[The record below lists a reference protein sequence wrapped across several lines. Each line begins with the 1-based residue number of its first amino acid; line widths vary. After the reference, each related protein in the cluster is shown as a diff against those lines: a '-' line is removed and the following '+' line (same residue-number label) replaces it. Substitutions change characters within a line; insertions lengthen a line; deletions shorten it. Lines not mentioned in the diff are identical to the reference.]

1 MNAKLKASQLVNRFY
16 NLKPQKM
23 SDYSCILWPTA
34 KECARIT
41 IDEIKKELSNWTG
54 GENIEFDKQRFNY
67 LDEVNQE
74 IENQ

>member
-34 KECARIT
+34 KECARISV
-41 IDEIKKELSNWTG
+41 DLLLQELPDTL
-54 GENIEFDKQRFNY
+54 
-67 LDEVNQE
+67 LDEQQDYRFWQQVKQE
-74 IENQ
+74 IENL

>member
-34 KECARIT
+34 KECARIAV
-41 IDEIKKELSNWTG
+41 DEILKEVNYF
-54 GENIEFDKQRFNY
+54 ENINY
-67 LDEVNQE
+67 WELVKQE
-74 IENQ
+74 IDNL

>member
-34 KECARIT
+34 KECARIAV
-41 IDEIKKELSNWTG
+41 DEIINLQKGKFMCER
-54 GENIEFDKQRFNY
+54 ENQNESYWQ
-67 LDEVNQE
+67 EVKQE
-74 IENQ
+74 IDNL